1 MQREIDM
8 SLDLSD
14 IRTQISQLDRNLLK
28 LLAERH
34 RLAFDVV
41 RSKEITQ
48 KPLRDIE
55 REKELL
61 QALVNHA
68 ESENYQ
74 LDPQYVTQIFQR
86 IIEDSVLTQQNYLQD
101 KLNAQSDENVSIAFL
116 GMRGSY
122 SNMASRQFAKKFQAN
137 LVELSCNTFAEVFEK
152 VSQSE
157 AKFGV
162 LPLENTTSGSINE
175 VYDLLQH
182 TDLAVVG
189 ELAYPIKHCLLTNG
203 NVDLNEIDTIY
214 THSQP
219 AQQCSQFLAQLNRV
233 HIKYYESSSHAMQMV
248 ARMNKPNV
256 AAIGNEDGG
265 KLYGLTNIQSDIA
278 NQPNNLTRFIV
289 VAKEAV
295 KVSPQVQTKTLLLM
309 TTTQQAGALVD
320 ALMVFKMHD
329 IRMMKLESRPIYGKP
344 WEEMFYVELEAN
356 IHADNMQ
363 QVLKELERVTSYFK
377 ILGCYPSEII
387 QPVKL

>member
-363 QVLKELERVTSYFK
+363 QALKELESVTSYFK